1 MARDSFR
8 GQVVVVTGAARGLG
22 LAIARR
28 FAEEDAAVVLADVD
42 EAAASRAAA
51 ELTLPERE
59 SSAAASAPVERASE
73 ARAPRSRIRP
83 AQLDVR
89 DPAACRAL
97 ADAVAAEHGR
107 IDVWVNNAGVWHRA
121 PAETMSA
128 AAWQD
133 SIAVMLSGAFYGSQA
148 AAAHMLPAGRG
159 VIVNVSSV
167 EAYQIVEGHV
177 AYSVAKAGLVQ
188 LTEALGVEWAGRGV
202 RVVGVAPGVLATG
215 WLERDAEWGAA
226 LAQTYERRTPMHRL
240 GQPEEVAEAVLYLAS
255 DEASY
260 ITAETLPV
268 DGGWIAYQL
277 F

>member
-1 MARDSFR
+1 MTGDAFT
-8 GQVVVVTGAARGLG
+8 GKVVVVTGAARGLG
-22 LAIARR
+22 HAIAQR
-28 FAEEDAAVVLADVD
+28 FAEEGATVVLADLD
-42 EAAASRAAA
+42 GEAANQAARALDL
-51 ELTLPERE
+51 ECG
-59 SSAAASAPVERASE
+59 SSASAATPVELAHSRVAH
-73 ARAPRSRIRP
+73 SRIQP

-89 DPAACRAL
+89 DPAACRGL
-97 ADAVAAEHGR
+97 ADAVAAEHGK

-121 PAETMSA
+121 PAETMPA
-128 AAWQD
+128 AMWED
-133 SIAVMLSGAFYGSQA
+133 SLAVMLSGAFYGSQA

-159 VIVNVSSV
+159 VIINISSV

-177 AYSVAKAGLVQ
+177 AYSVAKAGLLQ

-215 WLERDAEWGAA
+215 WLERDAAWGAA

>member
-1 MARDSFR
+1 MTGDAFT
-8 GQVVVVTGAARGLG
+8 GKVVVVTGAARGLG
-22 LAIARR
+22 RAIAQR
-28 FAEEDAAVVLADVD
+28 FAEEGATVVLADLD
-42 EAAASRAAA
+42 GEAVRQAVQDMECGSSASAAPA
-51 ELTLPERE
+51 EL
-59 SSAAASAPVERASE
+59 AQ
-73 ARAPRSRIRP
+73 SRIQP

-89 DPAACRAL
+89 DPTASRAL
-97 ADAVAAEHGR
+97 ADAIVAEHGR
-107 IDVWVNNAGVWHRA
+107 LDVWVNNAGVWHRA
-121 PAETMSA
+121 PAEVMPA
-128 AAWQD
+128 AMWED
-133 SIAVMLSGAFYGSQA
+133 SLAVMLSGAFYGSQA

-159 VIVNVSSV
+159 VIVNISSV

-177 AYSVAKAGLVQ
+177 AYSVAKAGLLQ

-215 WLERDAEWGAA
+215 WLERDAAWGAA
-226 LAQTYERRTPMHRL
+226 LAQTYERRTPMRRL

>member
-1 MARDSFR
+1 MAGDAFT
-8 GQVVVVTGAARGLG
+8 GKVVVVTGAARGLG
-22 LAIARR
+22 RAISRR
-28 FAEEDAAVVLADVD
+28 FAEEGATVVLADLD
-42 EAAASRAAA
+42 GEAARETAAA
-51 ELTLPERE
+51 IDLKCA
-59 SSAAASAPVERASE
+59 SFAGAAEAERASE
-73 ARAPRSRIRP
+73 ARAAHFRVQSTQI
-83 AQLDVR
+83 DVR
-89 DPAACRAL
+89 DPAACRVL

-107 IDVWVNNAGVWHRA
+107 LDVWVNNAGVWRRA
-121 PAETMSA
+121 PAETMPA
-128 AAWQD
+128 AAWED
-133 SIAVMLSGAFYGSQA
+133 SLAVMLSGAFYGSQA

-159 VIVNVSSV
+159 VIVNISSV

-215 WLERDAEWGAA
+215 WLERDAGWGAA

-240 GQPEEVAEAVLYLAS
+240 GQPEEVAEAVLFLAS

-268 DGGWIAYQL
+268 DGGWTAYQL